1 VKLIRVYK
9 KQFTFSLG
17 KREKQLLF
25 QILQMYPLVP
35 PSHHQLSKKGKR
47 SSQHED
53 QRLLEDAVAE
63 QRRQNRKQV
72 LAMLEEPGRFRETT
86 DDIRLSLTPAE
97 IEWLLQVLNDVR
109 VGGWLALGEPE
120 ELEPPEINETNAPY
134 LLAMEVA
141 GHFQAQLL
149 AALGHHQPTQSD
161 ES

>member
-1 VKLIRVYK
+1 MKLIRTYK

-17 KREKQLLF
+17 KREEQLLF
-25 QILQMYPLVP
+25 QILKMYPLVP
-35 PSHHQLSKKGKR
+35 PSHHQLSKQGKR

-63 QRRQNRKQV
+63 QRRRNRKQV
-72 LAMLEEPGRFRETT
+72 LTMLEEPGRFRETK
-86 DDIRLSLTPAE
+86 DDIRFSLTSAE

-120 ELEPPEINETNAPY
+120 ELEPPQTNETNAPY

-141 GHFQAQLL
+141 GYFQSQLL
-149 AALGHHQPTQSD
+149 AAIGHHEPTLFD

>member
-1 VKLIRVYK
+1 MRTYK

-25 QILQMYPLVP
+25 QILKMYPLVP

-53 QRLLEDAVAE
+53 QRLLEDAVAD
-63 QRRQNRKQV
+63 QRRLNRNQV
-72 LAMLEEPGRFRETT
+72 LTMLEEPGRFRETK
-86 DDIRLSLTPAE
+86 DDIRFSLTSTE

-120 ELEPPEINETNAPY
+120 ELEPPEANETNAPY
-134 LLAMEVA
+134 VLAMEVA
-141 GHFQAQLL
+141 GYFQSQLL
-149 AALGHHQPTQSD
+149 AAIGHHEPTPLD

>member
-1 VKLIRVYK
+1 VKLIRTTK
-9 KQFTFSLG
+9 EQFAFSLG

-35 PSHHQLSKKGKR
+35 PSHHQLSKTGER
-47 SSQHED
+47 SSHHED

-63 QRRQNRKQV
+63 QRRENRKQV
-72 LAMLEEPGRFRETT
+72 LAMLEEPGRFRETK
-86 DDIRLSLTPAE
+86 DDIRFSLTPAE

-120 ELEPPEINETNAPY
+120 ELEPPEINATNAPY
-134 LLAMEVA
+134 LLAMEAA
-141 GHFQAQLL
+141 GYFESQLL
-149 AALGHHQPTQSD
+149 AALGHHEPTQLD